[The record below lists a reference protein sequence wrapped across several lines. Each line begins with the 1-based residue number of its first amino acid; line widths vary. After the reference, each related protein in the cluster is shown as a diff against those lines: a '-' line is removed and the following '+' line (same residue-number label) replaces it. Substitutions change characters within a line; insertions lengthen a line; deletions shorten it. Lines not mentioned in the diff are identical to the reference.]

1 MIVAVFGLW
10 ASPAFATEQSASA
23 GPTRLT
29 DGELD
34 EVTAGDP
41 LILVN
46 IPVNV
51 AALLNVHI
59 EPITVNVPV
68 NVAAIV
74 QANVLGNG
82 VFDAVAVGTQNV
94 FQAASGL
101 QQTAAT
107 LKPGGES
114 PAERPGLLAGAGEG
128 APPAPTLPRP

>member
-1 MIVAVFGLW
+1 MKHIGKRTLQYAATMAAVFGFW
-10 ASPAFATEQSASA
+10 ASPAFAGEQSAQ
-23 GPTRLT
+23 PTRLT

-46 IPVNV
+46 VPINV
-51 AALLNVHI
+51 GAAVNVHI
-59 EPITVNVPV
+59 EPITVSVPV

-94 FQAASGL
+94 FQAAGL
-101 QQTAAT
+101 
-107 LKPGGES
+107 S
-114 PAERPGLLAGAGEG
+114 PP
-128 APPAPTLPRP
+128 

>member
-1 MIVAVFGLW
+1 MQRGKEHAVKNVGMMMVKYLAAMAAVFGLFV
-10 ASPAFATEQSASA
+10 APAFAA
-23 GPTRLT
+23 GETAEPTRLS
-29 DGELD
+29 DAELD
-34 EVTAGDP
+34 QVSAGDP

-51 AALLNVHI
+51 AAFLNVHV

-82 VFDAVAVGTQNV
+82 VFDGVAVGTQNV
-94 FQAASGL
+94 FQAASNL

-107 LKPGGES
+107 LKPGG
-114 PAERPGLLAGAGEG
+114 
-128 APPAPTLPRP
+128 

>member
-1 MIVAVFGLW
+1 VKQIGSIALKFVAAMAAVFGLFV
-10 ASPAFATEQSASA
+10 APAFAAAESA

-29 DGELD
+29 DAELD
-34 EVTAGDP
+34 QVSAGDP

-51 AALLNVHI
+51 AAALNVHI
-59 EPITVNVPV
+59 EPITVSVPV

-82 VFDAVAVGTQNV
+82 VFDGVAVGTQNV

-101 QQTAAT
+101 QQTAAS
-107 LKPGGES
+107 LKPGG
-114 PAERPGLLAGAGEG
+114 
-128 APPAPTLPRP
+128 

>member
-1 MIVAVFGLW
+1 MTKIGKRMLQYAATMAAVFGFW
-10 ASPAFATEQSASA
+10 ASCSPANA
-23 GPTRLT
+23 GQEEPARLT
-29 DGELD
+29 DAQLD

-51 AALLNVHI
+51 GAAVNVHI
-59 EPITVNVPV
+59 EPITVSVPV

-101 QQTAAT
+101 PTSAL
-107 LKPGGES
+107 LKPGG
-114 PAERPGLLAGAGEG
+114 
-128 APPAPTLPRP
+128 